1 MKRAEWQAVYTPRG
15 DMLEKRVRQTLMQL
29 EDKPTHARPK
39 RMVWLAAALVL
50 VLAAAVAVAAGLTRS
65 AKYDAKLLAHH
76 ALEEKYGFTRDMDS
90 FFRCTVEE
98 KAGETVVTYSADE
111 DVGDFAWKLGDY
123 IVTIRDGKAEASWS
137 NDGEAVGGDFSS
149 DVWDTALL
157 ARGIERRKA
166 GEEWYEIT
174 GTAQAMDEGLKT
186 TEREDPLKPEG
197 LDGARLTDKSEPD
210 TMKARDAVRE
220 KYGLTE
226 ENLALFDAWERI
238 EDGKKQIVFVPNIP
252 AEDDGIL
259 LEIDDETTA
268 DQAFSSHSERMGRY
282 AAAFD
287 GSGTIQSVGWTH
299 EGEELPDVTEST
311 WGRASVYGAE
321 CLTELEKLLADL
333 KAIRME
339 YPDDGWTRTPA
350 GDARLD
356 ERMVAAGFSATRYNH
371 VLPESGMLGEQDAL
385 ALARQALASDDG
397 VSAEWPNDPESVT
410 YAVCQKEEGKTVW
423 NVWFHSA
430 EGISVVTLDA
440 ADGTILDVIVD
451 TGMAGNG

>member
-1 MKRAEWQAVYTPRG
+1 MKKAEWRAVYAPRG

-65 AKYDAKLLAHH
+65 AKYDAKLLAHQ

-157 ARGIERRKA
+157 ARGIARRKA

-174 GTAQAMDEGLKT
+174 GET
-186 TEREDPLKPEG
+186 
-197 LDGARLTDKSEPD
+197 
-210 TMKARDAVRE
+210 
-220 KYGLTE
+220 
-226 ENLALFDAWERI
+226 
-238 EDGKKQIVFVPNIP
+238 
-252 AEDDGIL
+252 
-259 LEIDDETTA
+259 LET
-268 DQAFSSHSERMGRY
+268 
-282 AAAFD
+282 
-287 GSGTIQSVGWTH
+287 
-299 EGEELPDVTEST
+299 GESLS
-311 WGRASVYGAE
+311 GAE
-321 CLTELEKLLADL
+321 K
-333 KAIRME
+333 I
-339 YPDDGWTRTPA
+339 TP
-350 GDARLD
+350 
-356 ERMVAAGFSATRYNH
+356 EVSAAGELA
-371 VLPESGMLGEQDAL
+371 VQPGEGMLAEQEAL
-385 ALARQALASDDG
+385 DLARQALEGDG
-397 VSAEWPNDPESVT
+397 GISAEALNDPENEL
-410 YAVCQKEEGKTVW
+410 YAVCQTEDGKTVW

-440 ADGTILDVIVD
+440 ADGMILDVIVD

>member
-15 DMLEKRVRQTLMQL
+15 DMLDERVKRTLSQL
-29 EDKPTHARPK
+29 EDQPMRARPK

-174 GTAQAMDEGLKT
+174 GETLETGESLSGAEKT
-186 TEREDPLKPEG
+186 TPEV
-197 LDGARLTDKSEPD
+197 S
-210 TMKARDAVRE
+210 
-220 KYGLTE
+220 
-226 ENLALFDAWERI
+226 
-238 EDGKKQIVFVPNIP
+238 
-252 AEDDGIL
+252 
-259 LEIDDETTA
+259 
-268 DQAFSSHSERMGRY
+268 
-282 AAAFD
+282 
-287 GSGTIQSVGWTH
+287 
-299 EGEELPDVTEST
+299 
-311 WGRASVYGAE
+311 
-321 CLTELEKLLADL
+321 
-333 KAIRME
+333 
-339 YPDDGWTRTPA
+339 
-350 GDARLD
+350 
-356 ERMVAAGFSATRYNH
+356 AAGESA
-371 VLPESGMLGEQDAL
+371 VQPGEGMLAEQEAL
-385 ALARQALASDDG
+385 DLARQALESDG
-397 VSAEWPNDPESVT
+397 GISAEALNDPENEL

>member
-39 RMVWLAAALVL
+39 RMVWLAAALIL

-65 AKYDAKLLAHH
+65 AKYDAKLLAHQ

-90 FFRCTVEE
+90 FFTCSVEE
-98 KAGETVVTYSADE
+98 TDGQTVVTYRANVDI
-111 DVGDFAWKLGDY
+111 GDFAWKLGDY

-174 GTAQAMDEGLKT
+174 GETLETGESLSGAEKT
-186 TEREDPLKPEG
+186 TPEV
-197 LDGARLTDKSEPD
+197 S
-210 TMKARDAVRE
+210 
-220 KYGLTE
+220 
-226 ENLALFDAWERI
+226 
-238 EDGKKQIVFVPNIP
+238 
-252 AEDDGIL
+252 
-259 LEIDDETTA
+259 
-268 DQAFSSHSERMGRY
+268 
-282 AAAFD
+282 
-287 GSGTIQSVGWTH
+287 
-299 EGEELPDVTEST
+299 
-311 WGRASVYGAE
+311 
-321 CLTELEKLLADL
+321 
-333 KAIRME
+333 
-339 YPDDGWTRTPA
+339 
-350 GDARLD
+350 
-356 ERMVAAGFSATRYNH
+356 AAGESA
-371 VLPESGMLGEQDAL
+371 VQPGEGMLAEQEAL
-385 ALARQALASDDG
+385 DLARQALEGDG
-397 VSAEWPNDPESVT
+397 GISAEALNDPENEL

>member
-1 MKRAEWQAVYTPRG
+1 MKRAEWRAVYAPRG

-39 RMVWLAAALVL
+39 RMVWLAAALIL

-65 AKYDAKLLAHH
+65 AKYDAKLLAHQ

-90 FFRCTVEE
+90 FFTCSVEE
-98 KAGETVVTYSADE
+98 ADGQTVVTYRANADI
-111 DVGDFAWKLGDY
+111 GDFAWKLGDY

-157 ARGIERRKA
+157 ARGIARRKA

-174 GTAQAMDEGLKT
+174 GETLETGESLSGAEKT
-186 TEREDPLKPEG
+186 TPEV
-197 LDGARLTDKSEPD
+197 S
-210 TMKARDAVRE
+210 
-220 KYGLTE
+220 
-226 ENLALFDAWERI
+226 
-238 EDGKKQIVFVPNIP
+238 
-252 AEDDGIL
+252 
-259 LEIDDETTA
+259 
-268 DQAFSSHSERMGRY
+268 
-282 AAAFD
+282 
-287 GSGTIQSVGWTH
+287 
-299 EGEELPDVTEST
+299 
-311 WGRASVYGAE
+311 
-321 CLTELEKLLADL
+321 
-333 KAIRME
+333 
-339 YPDDGWTRTPA
+339 
-350 GDARLD
+350 
-356 ERMVAAGFSATRYNH
+356 AAGESA
-371 VLPESGMLGEQDAL
+371 VQPGEGMLAEQEAL
-385 ALARQALASDDG
+385 DLARQALEGDG
-397 VSAEWPNDPESVT
+397 GISAEALNDPENEL

>member
-15 DMLEKRVRQTLMQL
+15 DMLEERVRQTLMQL

-65 AKYDAKLLAHH
+65 AKYDAKLLAHQ

-90 FFRCTVEE
+90 FFTCSVEE
-98 KAGETVVTYSADE
+98 ADGQTVVTYRANADI
-111 DVGDFAWKLGDY
+111 GDFAWKLGDY

-157 ARGIERRKA
+157 ARGIARRKA

-174 GTAQAMDEGLKT
+174 GETLETGESLSGAEKT
-186 TEREDPLKPEG
+186 TPEV
-197 LDGARLTDKSEPD
+197 S
-210 TMKARDAVRE
+210 
-220 KYGLTE
+220 
-226 ENLALFDAWERI
+226 
-238 EDGKKQIVFVPNIP
+238 
-252 AEDDGIL
+252 
-259 LEIDDETTA
+259 
-268 DQAFSSHSERMGRY
+268 
-282 AAAFD
+282 
-287 GSGTIQSVGWTH
+287 
-299 EGEELPDVTEST
+299 
-311 WGRASVYGAE
+311 
-321 CLTELEKLLADL
+321 
-333 KAIRME
+333 
-339 YPDDGWTRTPA
+339 
-350 GDARLD
+350 
-356 ERMVAAGFSATRYNH
+356 AAGESA
-371 VLPESGMLGEQDAL
+371 VQPGEGMLAEQEAL
-385 ALARQALASDDG
+385 DLARQALASDDG
-397 VSAEWPNDPESVT
+397 ISAEALNDPENEL

>member
-15 DMLEKRVRQTLMQL
+15 DMLEERVRQTLMQL

-123 IVTIRDGKAEASWS
+123 TVTIRDGKAEASWS
-137 NDGEAVGGDFSS
+137 NDGEAVSDDFSS

-174 GTAQAMDEGLKT
+174 GETLETGESLSGAEKT
-186 TEREDPLKPEG
+186 TPEV
-197 LDGARLTDKSEPD
+197 S
-210 TMKARDAVRE
+210 
-220 KYGLTE
+220 
-226 ENLALFDAWERI
+226 
-238 EDGKKQIVFVPNIP
+238 
-252 AEDDGIL
+252 
-259 LEIDDETTA
+259 
-268 DQAFSSHSERMGRY
+268 
-282 AAAFD
+282 
-287 GSGTIQSVGWTH
+287 
-299 EGEELPDVTEST
+299 
-311 WGRASVYGAE
+311 
-321 CLTELEKLLADL
+321 
-333 KAIRME
+333 
-339 YPDDGWTRTPA
+339 
-350 GDARLD
+350 
-356 ERMVAAGFSATRYNH
+356 AAGESA
-371 VLPESGMLGEQDAL
+371 VQPGEGMLAEQEAL
-385 ALARQALASDDG
+385 DLARQALEGDG
-397 VSAEWPNDPESVT
+397 GISAEALNDPENEL

>member
-15 DMLEKRVRQTLMQL
+15 DMLEERVRQTLMQL

-50 VLAAAVAVAAGLTRS
+50 VLVAAVAVAAGLTRS

-90 FFRCTVEE
+90 FFTCSVEE
-98 KAGETVVTYSADE
+98 ADGQTVVTYRANADI
-111 DVGDFAWKLGDY
+111 GDFAWKLGDY

-157 ARGIERRKA
+157 AQGIARRKA

-174 GTAQAMDEGLKT
+174 GETLETGESLSGAEKT
-186 TEREDPLKPEG
+186 TPEV
-197 LDGARLTDKSEPD
+197 S
-210 TMKARDAVRE
+210 
-220 KYGLTE
+220 
-226 ENLALFDAWERI
+226 
-238 EDGKKQIVFVPNIP
+238 
-252 AEDDGIL
+252 
-259 LEIDDETTA
+259 
-268 DQAFSSHSERMGRY
+268 
-282 AAAFD
+282 
-287 GSGTIQSVGWTH
+287 
-299 EGEELPDVTEST
+299 
-311 WGRASVYGAE
+311 
-321 CLTELEKLLADL
+321 
-333 KAIRME
+333 
-339 YPDDGWTRTPA
+339 
-350 GDARLD
+350 
-356 ERMVAAGFSATRYNH
+356 AAGESA
-371 VLPESGMLGEQDAL
+371 VQPGEGMLAEQEAL
-385 ALARQALASDDG
+385 DLARQALEGDG
-397 VSAEWPNDPESVT
+397 GISAEALNDPENEL

>member
-1 MKRAEWQAVYTPRG
+1 MKKAEWRAVYAPRG
-15 DMLEKRVRQTLMQL
+15 DMLEERVRQTLMQL

-39 RMVWLAAALVL
+39 RMVWLAAALIL

-65 AKYDAKLLAHH
+65 AKYDAKLLAHQ

-123 IVTIRDGKAEASWS
+123 IVTIRNGKAEASWS

-174 GTAQAMDEGLKT
+174 GETLETGESLSGAEKT
-186 TEREDPLKPEG
+186 TPEV
-197 LDGARLTDKSEPD
+197 S
-210 TMKARDAVRE
+210 
-220 KYGLTE
+220 
-226 ENLALFDAWERI
+226 
-238 EDGKKQIVFVPNIP
+238 
-252 AEDDGIL
+252 
-259 LEIDDETTA
+259 
-268 DQAFSSHSERMGRY
+268 
-282 AAAFD
+282 
-287 GSGTIQSVGWTH
+287 
-299 EGEELPDVTEST
+299 
-311 WGRASVYGAE
+311 
-321 CLTELEKLLADL
+321 
-333 KAIRME
+333 
-339 YPDDGWTRTPA
+339 
-350 GDARLD
+350 
-356 ERMVAAGFSATRYNH
+356 AAGESA
-371 VLPESGMLGEQDAL
+371 VQPGEGMLAEQEAL
-385 ALARQALASDDG
+385 DLARQALEGDG
-397 VSAEWPNDPESVT
+397 GISAEALNDPENEL
-410 YAVCQKEEGKTVW
+410 YAVCRKEEGKTVW

>member
-15 DMLEKRVRQTLMQL
+15 DMLDERVKRTLSQL
-29 EDKPTHARPK
+29 EDQPMRARPK

-65 AKYDAKLLAHH
+65 AKYDAKLLAHQ

-174 GTAQAMDEGLKT
+174 GETLETGESLSGAEKT
-186 TEREDPLKPEG
+186 TPEV
-197 LDGARLTDKSEPD
+197 S
-210 TMKARDAVRE
+210 
-220 KYGLTE
+220 
-226 ENLALFDAWERI
+226 
-238 EDGKKQIVFVPNIP
+238 
-252 AEDDGIL
+252 
-259 LEIDDETTA
+259 
-268 DQAFSSHSERMGRY
+268 
-282 AAAFD
+282 
-287 GSGTIQSVGWTH
+287 
-299 EGEELPDVTEST
+299 
-311 WGRASVYGAE
+311 
-321 CLTELEKLLADL
+321 
-333 KAIRME
+333 
-339 YPDDGWTRTPA
+339 
-350 GDARLD
+350 
-356 ERMVAAGFSATRYNH
+356 AAGESA
-371 VLPESGMLGEQDAL
+371 VQPGEGMLAEQEAL
-385 ALARQALASDDG
+385 DLARQALASDDG

>member
-1 MKRAEWQAVYTPRG
+1 MKKAEWRAVYAPRG
-15 DMLEKRVRQTLMQL
+15 DMLEERVRQTLMQL

-65 AKYDAKLLAHH
+65 AKYDAKLLAHQ

-174 GTAQAMDEGLKT
+174 GETLETGESLSGAEKT
-186 TEREDPLKPEG
+186 TPEVSTAG
-197 LDGARLTDKSEPD
+197 ES
-210 TMKARDAVRE
+210 AV
-220 KYGLTE
+220 
-226 ENLALFDAWERI
+226 
-238 EDGKKQIVFVPNIP
+238 QP
-252 AEDDGIL
+252 
-259 LEIDDETTA
+259 
-268 DQAFSSHSERMGRY
+268 
-282 AAAFD
+282 
-287 GSGTIQSVGWTH
+287 
-299 EGEELPDVTEST
+299 GE
-311 WGRASVYGAE
+311 
-321 CLTELEKLLADL
+321 
-333 KAIRME
+333 
-339 YPDDGWTRTPA
+339 
-350 GDARLD
+350 
-356 ERMVAAGFSATRYNH
+356 
-371 VLPESGMLGEQDAL
+371 GMLAEQEAL
-385 ALARQALASDDG
+385 DLARQALEGDG
-397 VSAEWPNDPESVT
+397 GISAEALNDPENEL

>member
-1 MKRAEWQAVYTPRG
+1 MKKAEWRAVYTPRG
-15 DMLEKRVRQTLMQL
+15 DMLEERVRQTLMQL

-65 AKYDAKLLAHH
+65 AKYDAKLLAHQ

-157 ARGIERRKA
+157 AQGIARRKA

-174 GTAQAMDEGLKT
+174 GETLETGESLSGAEKTTPEVSAAGESAVQPDEGMLA
-186 TEREDPLKPEG
+186 EQEA
-197 LDGARLTDKSEPD
+197 LD
-210 TMKARDAVRE
+210 
-220 KYGLTE
+220 
-226 ENLALFDAWERI
+226 
-238 EDGKKQIVFVPNIP
+238 
-252 AEDDGIL
+252 
-259 LEIDDETTA
+259 
-268 DQAFSSHSERMGRY
+268 
-282 AAAFD
+282 
-287 GSGTIQSVGWTH
+287 
-299 EGEELPDVTEST
+299 
-311 WGRASVYGAE
+311 
-321 CLTELEKLLADL
+321 
-333 KAIRME
+333 
-339 YPDDGWTRTPA
+339 
-350 GDARLD
+350 
-356 ERMVAAGFSATRYNH
+356 
-371 VLPESGMLGEQDAL
+371 
-385 ALARQALASDDG
+385 LARQALEGDG
-397 VSAEWPNDPESVT
+397 GISAEALNDPENELC
-410 YAVCQKEEGKTVW
+410 AVCQKEEGKTVW

>member
-1 MKRAEWQAVYTPRG
+1 MKKAEWRAVYAPRG

-65 AKYDAKLLAHH
+65 AKYDAKLLAHQ

-90 FFRCTVEE
+90 FFTCSVEE
-98 KAGETVVTYSADE
+98 ADGQTVVTYRANADI
-111 DVGDFAWKLGDY
+111 GDFAWKLGDY
-123 IVTIRDGKAEASWS
+123 TVTIRDGKAEASWS

-174 GTAQAMDEGLKT
+174 GETLETGESLSGAEKT
-186 TEREDPLKPEG
+186 TPEV
-197 LDGARLTDKSEPD
+197 S
-210 TMKARDAVRE
+210 
-220 KYGLTE
+220 
-226 ENLALFDAWERI
+226 
-238 EDGKKQIVFVPNIP
+238 
-252 AEDDGIL
+252 
-259 LEIDDETTA
+259 
-268 DQAFSSHSERMGRY
+268 
-282 AAAFD
+282 
-287 GSGTIQSVGWTH
+287 
-299 EGEELPDVTEST
+299 
-311 WGRASVYGAE
+311 
-321 CLTELEKLLADL
+321 
-333 KAIRME
+333 
-339 YPDDGWTRTPA
+339 
-350 GDARLD
+350 
-356 ERMVAAGFSATRYNH
+356 AAGESA
-371 VLPESGMLGEQDAL
+371 VQPGEGMLAEQEAL
-385 ALARQALASDDG
+385 DLARQALEGDG
-397 VSAEWPNDPESVT
+397 GISAEALNDPENEL

>member
-1 MKRAEWQAVYTPRG
+1 MKRAEWRAVYAPRG

-29 EDKPTHARPK
+29 EDKPTHAKPK

-50 VLAAAVAVAAGLTRS
+50 MLAAAVAVAAGLTRS
-65 AKYDAKLLAHH
+65 AKYDAKLLAHQ

-166 GEEWYEIT
+166 GEEWNEIT
-174 GTAQAMDEGLKT
+174 GETLETGESLSGAEKT
-186 TEREDPLKPEG
+186 TPEV
-197 LDGARLTDKSEPD
+197 S
-210 TMKARDAVRE
+210 
-220 KYGLTE
+220 
-226 ENLALFDAWERI
+226 
-238 EDGKKQIVFVPNIP
+238 
-252 AEDDGIL
+252 
-259 LEIDDETTA
+259 
-268 DQAFSSHSERMGRY
+268 
-282 AAAFD
+282 
-287 GSGTIQSVGWTH
+287 
-299 EGEELPDVTEST
+299 
-311 WGRASVYGAE
+311 
-321 CLTELEKLLADL
+321 
-333 KAIRME
+333 
-339 YPDDGWTRTPA
+339 
-350 GDARLD
+350 
-356 ERMVAAGFSATRYNH
+356 AAGESA
-371 VLPESGMLGEQDAL
+371 VQPGEGMLAEQEAL
-385 ALARQALASDDG
+385 DLARQALEGDG
-397 VSAEWPNDPESVT
+397 GISAEALNDPENEL
-410 YAVCQKEEGKTVW
+410 YAVCRKEEGKTVW
-423 NVWFHSA
+423 NVWLHSA

>member
-15 DMLEKRVRQTLMQL
+15 DMLDERVKRTLSQL
-29 EDKPTHARPK
+29 EDQPMRARPK

-65 AKYDAKLLAHH
+65 AKYDAKLLAHQ

-98 KAGETVVTYSADE
+98 KEGETVVTYSADE

-123 IVTIRDGKAEASWS
+123 TVTIRDGKAEASWS

-157 ARGIERRKA
+157 AQGIARRKA

-174 GTAQAMDEGLKT
+174 GETLETGESLSGAEKT
-186 TEREDPLKPEG
+186 TPEV
-197 LDGARLTDKSEPD
+197 S
-210 TMKARDAVRE
+210 
-220 KYGLTE
+220 
-226 ENLALFDAWERI
+226 
-238 EDGKKQIVFVPNIP
+238 
-252 AEDDGIL
+252 
-259 LEIDDETTA
+259 
-268 DQAFSSHSERMGRY
+268 
-282 AAAFD
+282 
-287 GSGTIQSVGWTH
+287 
-299 EGEELPDVTEST
+299 
-311 WGRASVYGAE
+311 
-321 CLTELEKLLADL
+321 
-333 KAIRME
+333 
-339 YPDDGWTRTPA
+339 
-350 GDARLD
+350 
-356 ERMVAAGFSATRYNH
+356 AAGESA
-371 VLPESGMLGEQDAL
+371 VQPGEGMLAEQEAL
-385 ALARQALASDDG
+385 DLARQALEGDG
-397 VSAEWPNDPESVT
+397 GISAEALNDPENEL

-430 EGISVVTLDA
+430 EEISVVTLDA

>member
-1 MKRAEWQAVYTPRG
+1 MKKAEWRAVYAPQG
-15 DMLEKRVRQTLMQL
+15 DMLEERVRQTLMQL

-39 RMVWLAAALVL
+39 RMVWLAAALIL

-65 AKYDAKLLAHH
+65 AKYDAKLLAHQ
-76 ALEEKYGFTRDMDS
+76 ALEEKYGFTLDMDS

-157 ARGIERRKA
+157 AQGIARRKA

-174 GTAQAMDEGLKT
+174 GETLETGESLSGAEKT
-186 TEREDPLKPEG
+186 TPEV
-197 LDGARLTDKSEPD
+197 S
-210 TMKARDAVRE
+210 
-220 KYGLTE
+220 
-226 ENLALFDAWERI
+226 
-238 EDGKKQIVFVPNIP
+238 
-252 AEDDGIL
+252 
-259 LEIDDETTA
+259 
-268 DQAFSSHSERMGRY
+268 
-282 AAAFD
+282 
-287 GSGTIQSVGWTH
+287 
-299 EGEELPDVTEST
+299 
-311 WGRASVYGAE
+311 
-321 CLTELEKLLADL
+321 
-333 KAIRME
+333 
-339 YPDDGWTRTPA
+339 
-350 GDARLD
+350 
-356 ERMVAAGFSATRYNH
+356 AAGESA
-371 VLPESGMLGEQDAL
+371 VQPGEGMLAEQEAL
-385 ALARQALASDDG
+385 DLARQALASDDG

-410 YAVCQKEEGKTVW
+410 YAVCRKEEGKTVW

>member
-1 MKRAEWQAVYTPRG
+1 MKKVEWRAVYAPRG

-65 AKYDAKLLAHH
+65 AKYDAKLLAHQ

-98 KAGETVVTYSADE
+98 KAGETVVNYSADE

-123 IVTIRDGKAEASWS
+123 TVTIRDGKAEASWS

-174 GTAQAMDEGLKT
+174 GETLETGESLSGAEKT
-186 TEREDPLKPEG
+186 TPEV
-197 LDGARLTDKSEPD
+197 S
-210 TMKARDAVRE
+210 
-220 KYGLTE
+220 
-226 ENLALFDAWERI
+226 
-238 EDGKKQIVFVPNIP
+238 
-252 AEDDGIL
+252 
-259 LEIDDETTA
+259 
-268 DQAFSSHSERMGRY
+268 
-282 AAAFD
+282 
-287 GSGTIQSVGWTH
+287 
-299 EGEELPDVTEST
+299 
-311 WGRASVYGAE
+311 
-321 CLTELEKLLADL
+321 
-333 KAIRME
+333 
-339 YPDDGWTRTPA
+339 
-350 GDARLD
+350 
-356 ERMVAAGFSATRYNH
+356 AAGESA
-371 VLPESGMLGEQDAL
+371 VQPGEGMLAEQEAL
-385 ALARQALASDDG
+385 DLARQALEGDG
-397 VSAEWPNDPESVT
+397 GISAEALNDPENEL

>member
-1 MKRAEWQAVYTPRG
+1 MKRAEWRAVYAPRG
-15 DMLEKRVRQTLMQL
+15 DMLEERVRQTLMQL

-65 AKYDAKLLAHH
+65 AKYDAKLLAHQ

-90 FFRCTVEE
+90 FFTCSVEE
-98 KAGETVVTYSADE
+98 ADGQTVVTYRANADI
-111 DVGDFAWKLGDY
+111 GDFAWKLGDY

-157 ARGIERRKA
+157 ASGIARRKA

-174 GTAQAMDEGLKT
+174 GETLETGESLSGAEKT
-186 TEREDPLKPEG
+186 TPEVSTAG
-197 LDGARLTDKSEPD
+197 ES
-210 TMKARDAVRE
+210 AV
-220 KYGLTE
+220 
-226 ENLALFDAWERI
+226 
-238 EDGKKQIVFVPNIP
+238 QP
-252 AEDDGIL
+252 
-259 LEIDDETTA
+259 
-268 DQAFSSHSERMGRY
+268 
-282 AAAFD
+282 
-287 GSGTIQSVGWTH
+287 
-299 EGEELPDVTEST
+299 GE
-311 WGRASVYGAE
+311 
-321 CLTELEKLLADL
+321 
-333 KAIRME
+333 
-339 YPDDGWTRTPA
+339 
-350 GDARLD
+350 
-356 ERMVAAGFSATRYNH
+356 
-371 VLPESGMLGEQDAL
+371 GMLAEQEAL
-385 ALARQALASDDG
+385 DLARQALEGDG
-397 VSAEWPNDPESVT
+397 GISAEALNDPENEL

>member
-39 RMVWLAAALVL
+39 RMVWLAAALIL

-65 AKYDAKLLAHH
+65 AKYDAKLLAHQ

-157 ARGIERRKA
+157 ARGIELRKA

-174 GTAQAMDEGLKT
+174 GETLETGESLSGAEKTTPEVSAAGESAVQPDEGMLA
-186 TEREDPLKPEG
+186 EQEA
-197 LDGARLTDKSEPD
+197 LD
-210 TMKARDAVRE
+210 
-220 KYGLTE
+220 
-226 ENLALFDAWERI
+226 
-238 EDGKKQIVFVPNIP
+238 
-252 AEDDGIL
+252 
-259 LEIDDETTA
+259 
-268 DQAFSSHSERMGRY
+268 
-282 AAAFD
+282 
-287 GSGTIQSVGWTH
+287 
-299 EGEELPDVTEST
+299 
-311 WGRASVYGAE
+311 
-321 CLTELEKLLADL
+321 
-333 KAIRME
+333 
-339 YPDDGWTRTPA
+339 
-350 GDARLD
+350 
-356 ERMVAAGFSATRYNH
+356 
-371 VLPESGMLGEQDAL
+371 
-385 ALARQALASDDG
+385 LARQALEGDG
-397 VSAEWPNDPESVT
+397 GISAEALNDPESVT
-410 YAVCQKEEGKTVW
+410 YAVCRKEEGKTVW

>member
-15 DMLEKRVRQTLMQL
+15 DMLEERVRQTLMQL

-65 AKYDAKLLAHH
+65 AKYDAKLLAHQ

-157 ARGIERRKA
+157 AQGIARRKA

-174 GTAQAMDEGLKT
+174 GETLETGESMSGAEKT
-186 TEREDPLKPEG
+186 TPEV
-197 LDGARLTDKSEPD
+197 S
-210 TMKARDAVRE
+210 
-220 KYGLTE
+220 
-226 ENLALFDAWERI
+226 
-238 EDGKKQIVFVPNIP
+238 
-252 AEDDGIL
+252 
-259 LEIDDETTA
+259 
-268 DQAFSSHSERMGRY
+268 
-282 AAAFD
+282 
-287 GSGTIQSVGWTH
+287 
-299 EGEELPDVTEST
+299 
-311 WGRASVYGAE
+311 
-321 CLTELEKLLADL
+321 
-333 KAIRME
+333 
-339 YPDDGWTRTPA
+339 
-350 GDARLD
+350 
-356 ERMVAAGFSATRYNH
+356 AAGESA
-371 VLPESGMLGEQDAL
+371 VQPGEGMLAEQEAL
-385 ALARQALASDDG
+385 DLARQALEGDG
-397 VSAEWPNDPESVT
+397 GISAEALNDPENEL

>member
-15 DMLEKRVRQTLMQL
+15 DMLEERVRQTLMQL

-65 AKYDAKLLAHH
+65 AKYDAKLLAHQ
-76 ALEEKYGFTRDMDS
+76 ALEEKYGFTQDMDS
-90 FFRCTVEE
+90 FFTCSVEE
-98 KAGETVVTYSADE
+98 ADGQTVVTYRANADI
-111 DVGDFAWKLGDY
+111 GDFAWKLGDY

-137 NDGEAVGGDFSS
+137 NDGEAVSGDFSS

-174 GTAQAMDEGLKT
+174 GETLETGESLSGAEKT
-186 TEREDPLKPEG
+186 TPEVSAAGESAVQPGEGMLAEREA
-197 LDGARLTDKSEPD
+197 LD
-210 TMKARDAVRE
+210 
-220 KYGLTE
+220 
-226 ENLALFDAWERI
+226 
-238 EDGKKQIVFVPNIP
+238 
-252 AEDDGIL
+252 
-259 LEIDDETTA
+259 
-268 DQAFSSHSERMGRY
+268 
-282 AAAFD
+282 
-287 GSGTIQSVGWTH
+287 
-299 EGEELPDVTEST
+299 
-311 WGRASVYGAE
+311 
-321 CLTELEKLLADL
+321 
-333 KAIRME
+333 
-339 YPDDGWTRTPA
+339 
-350 GDARLD
+350 
-356 ERMVAAGFSATRYNH
+356 
-371 VLPESGMLGEQDAL
+371 
-385 ALARQALASDDG
+385 LARQALASDDG

>member
-39 RMVWLAAALVL
+39 RMVWLAAALIL

-65 AKYDAKLLAHH
+65 AKYDAKLLAHQ

-90 FFRCTVEE
+90 FFTCSVEE
-98 KAGETVVTYSADE
+98 ADGQTVVTYRANADI
-111 DVGDFAWKLGDY
+111 GDFAWKLGDY
-123 IVTIRDGKAEASWS
+123 TVTIRDGKAEASWS

-174 GTAQAMDEGLKT
+174 GETLETGESLSGAEKT
-186 TEREDPLKPEG
+186 TPEV
-197 LDGARLTDKSEPD
+197 S
-210 TMKARDAVRE
+210 
-220 KYGLTE
+220 
-226 ENLALFDAWERI
+226 
-238 EDGKKQIVFVPNIP
+238 
-252 AEDDGIL
+252 
-259 LEIDDETTA
+259 
-268 DQAFSSHSERMGRY
+268 
-282 AAAFD
+282 
-287 GSGTIQSVGWTH
+287 
-299 EGEELPDVTEST
+299 
-311 WGRASVYGAE
+311 
-321 CLTELEKLLADL
+321 
-333 KAIRME
+333 
-339 YPDDGWTRTPA
+339 
-350 GDARLD
+350 
-356 ERMVAAGFSATRYNH
+356 AAGESA
-371 VLPESGMLGEQDAL
+371 VQPGEGMLAEQEAL
-385 ALARQALASDDG
+385 DLARQALEGDG
-397 VSAEWPNDPESVT
+397 GISTEALNDPENEL

>member
-1 MKRAEWQAVYTPRG
+1 MKRAEWRAVYTPRG
-15 DMLEKRVRQTLMQL
+15 DMLEERVRQTLMQL

-65 AKYDAKLLAHH
+65 AKYDAKLLAHD

-90 FFRCTVEE
+90 FFTCSVEE
-98 KAGETVVTYSADE
+98 ADGQTVVTYRANADI
-111 DVGDFAWKLGDY
+111 GDFAWKLGDY

-174 GTAQAMDEGLKT
+174 GETLETGESLSGAEKT
-186 TEREDPLKPEG
+186 TPEV
-197 LDGARLTDKSEPD
+197 S
-210 TMKARDAVRE
+210 
-220 KYGLTE
+220 
-226 ENLALFDAWERI
+226 
-238 EDGKKQIVFVPNIP
+238 
-252 AEDDGIL
+252 
-259 LEIDDETTA
+259 
-268 DQAFSSHSERMGRY
+268 
-282 AAAFD
+282 
-287 GSGTIQSVGWTH
+287 
-299 EGEELPDVTEST
+299 
-311 WGRASVYGAE
+311 
-321 CLTELEKLLADL
+321 
-333 KAIRME
+333 
-339 YPDDGWTRTPA
+339 
-350 GDARLD
+350 
-356 ERMVAAGFSATRYNH
+356 AAGESA
-371 VLPESGMLGEQDAL
+371 VQPGEGMLAEQEAL
-385 ALARQALASDDG
+385 DLARQALEGDG
-397 VSAEWPNDPESVT
+397 GISAEALNDPENEL

>member
-1 MKRAEWQAVYTPRG
+1 MKKAEWQAVYTPRG
-15 DMLEKRVRQTLMQL
+15 DMLDERVKRTLSQL
-29 EDKPTHARPK
+29 EGQPMRARPK

-90 FFRCTVEE
+90 FFRCAVEE

-137 NDGEAVGGDFSS
+137 NDGEAVSGDFSS

-157 ARGIERRKA
+157 AQGIERRKA

-174 GTAQAMDEGLKT
+174 GETLETGESLSGAEKT
-186 TEREDPLKPEG
+186 T
-197 LDGARLTDKSEPD
+197 
-210 TMKARDAVRE
+210 
-220 KYGLTE
+220 
-226 ENLALFDAWERI
+226 
-238 EDGKKQIVFVPNIP
+238 
-252 AEDDGIL
+252 
-259 LEIDDETTA
+259 LEV
-268 DQAFSSHSERMGRY
+268 S
-282 AAAFD
+282 
-287 GSGTIQSVGWTH
+287 
-299 EGEELPDVTEST
+299 
-311 WGRASVYGAE
+311 
-321 CLTELEKLLADL
+321 
-333 KAIRME
+333 
-339 YPDDGWTRTPA
+339 
-350 GDARLD
+350 
-356 ERMVAAGFSATRYNH
+356 AAGESA
-371 VLPESGMLGEQDAL
+371 VQPGEGMLAEQEAL
-385 ALARQALASDDG
+385 DLARQALEGDG
-397 VSAEWPNDPESVT
+397 GISAEALNDPENEL

>member
-15 DMLEKRVRQTLMQL
+15 DMLDERVKRTLSQL
-29 EDKPTHARPK
+29 EDQPMRARPK

-65 AKYDAKLLAHH
+65 AKYDAKLLAHQ

-137 NDGEAVGGDFSS
+137 NDGEAVSGDFSS

-174 GTAQAMDEGLKT
+174 GETLETGESLSGAEKT
-186 TEREDPLKPEG
+186 TPEV
-197 LDGARLTDKSEPD
+197 S
-210 TMKARDAVRE
+210 
-220 KYGLTE
+220 
-226 ENLALFDAWERI
+226 
-238 EDGKKQIVFVPNIP
+238 
-252 AEDDGIL
+252 
-259 LEIDDETTA
+259 
-268 DQAFSSHSERMGRY
+268 
-282 AAAFD
+282 
-287 GSGTIQSVGWTH
+287 
-299 EGEELPDVTEST
+299 
-311 WGRASVYGAE
+311 
-321 CLTELEKLLADL
+321 
-333 KAIRME
+333 
-339 YPDDGWTRTPA
+339 
-350 GDARLD
+350 
-356 ERMVAAGFSATRYNH
+356 AAGESA
-371 VLPESGMLGEQDAL
+371 VQPGEGMLAEQEAL
-385 ALARQALASDDG
+385 DLARQALEGDG
-397 VSAEWPNDPESVT
+397 GISAEALNDPENEL

>member
-15 DMLEKRVRQTLMQL
+15 DMLDERVKRTLSQL
-29 EDKPTHARPK
+29 EDQPIRARPK

-65 AKYDAKLLAHH
+65 AKYDAKLLAHQ
-76 ALEEKYGFTRDMDS
+76 ALEEKYGFTQDMDS
-90 FFRCTVEE
+90 FFTCSVEE
-98 KAGETVVTYSADE
+98 ADGQTVVTYRANADI
-111 DVGDFAWKLGDY
+111 GDFAWKLGDY

-137 NDGEAVGGDFSS
+137 NDGEAVSGDFFS

-174 GTAQAMDEGLKT
+174 GETLETGESLSGAEKT
-186 TEREDPLKPEG
+186 TPEV
-197 LDGARLTDKSEPD
+197 S
-210 TMKARDAVRE
+210 
-220 KYGLTE
+220 
-226 ENLALFDAWERI
+226 
-238 EDGKKQIVFVPNIP
+238 
-252 AEDDGIL
+252 
-259 LEIDDETTA
+259 
-268 DQAFSSHSERMGRY
+268 
-282 AAAFD
+282 
-287 GSGTIQSVGWTH
+287 
-299 EGEELPDVTEST
+299 
-311 WGRASVYGAE
+311 
-321 CLTELEKLLADL
+321 
-333 KAIRME
+333 
-339 YPDDGWTRTPA
+339 
-350 GDARLD
+350 
-356 ERMVAAGFSATRYNH
+356 AAGESA
-371 VLPESGMLGEQDAL
+371 VQPGEGMLAEQEAL
-385 ALARQALASDDG
+385 DLARQALASDDG

>member
-15 DMLEKRVRQTLMQL
+15 DMLDERVKRTLSQL
-29 EDKPTHARPK
+29 EDQPMRARPK

-65 AKYDAKLLAHH
+65 AKYDAKLLAHQ

-174 GTAQAMDEGLKT
+174 GETLETGESLSGAEKT
-186 TEREDPLKPEG
+186 TPEV
-197 LDGARLTDKSEPD
+197 S
-210 TMKARDAVRE
+210 
-220 KYGLTE
+220 
-226 ENLALFDAWERI
+226 
-238 EDGKKQIVFVPNIP
+238 
-252 AEDDGIL
+252 
-259 LEIDDETTA
+259 
-268 DQAFSSHSERMGRY
+268 
-282 AAAFD
+282 
-287 GSGTIQSVGWTH
+287 
-299 EGEELPDVTEST
+299 
-311 WGRASVYGAE
+311 
-321 CLTELEKLLADL
+321 
-333 KAIRME
+333 
-339 YPDDGWTRTPA
+339 
-350 GDARLD
+350 
-356 ERMVAAGFSATRYNH
+356 AAGESA
-371 VLPESGMLGEQDAL
+371 VQPGEGMLAEQDAL
-385 ALARQALASDDG
+385 DLARQALEGDG
-397 VSAEWPNDPESVT
+397 GISAEALNDPENDL
-410 YAVCQKEEGKTVW
+410 YAVCRTEDGKTVW
-423 NVWFHSA
+423 NVWFHTA
-430 EGISVVTLDA
+430 EGICAVTLDA
-440 ADGTILDVIVD
+440 ADGTILDVIID